1 MTRTQISFD
10 PEVHRNARR
19 RAGDL
24 GISLAEYLRGLVA
37 RDLGQVVATA
47 DPSTVF
53 NLGASGNSD
62 IASNKDA
69 MLAQAFEAERLPHI
83 GTGTR

>member
-1 MTRTQISFD
+1 MKRTQISFD

-19 RAGDL
+19 RAADL

-37 RDLGQVVATA
+37 RDPGQVVATA

-62 IASNKDA
+62 IASDKDA
-69 MLAQAFEAERLPHI
+69 MITQAFLAERLPRI
-83 GTGTR
+83 DTGTR